1 MNASTLTALATAR
14 RGDSLTITT
23 AGGKVRTVTV
33 TQVDGRYLYVTSG
46 KPRTGHVAG
55 GMVDLKWGTF
65 QPTMQQAS
73 KRIEAV
79 TRCAVLAF
87 AV

>member
-1 MNASTLTALATAR
+1 MNASTLAALATAR
-14 RGDSLTITT
+14 PGDSLTIT

-33 TQVDGRYLYVTSG
+33 TKVDGRYLFTTSG
-46 KPRTGHVAG
+46 KPRPGHVG
-55 GMVDLKWGTF
+55 GGLINVEWGTF
-65 QPTMQQAS
+65 QATMQQPS
-73 KRIEAV
+73 KPIEAV

>member
-1 MNASTLTALATAR
+1 MNASTLAALATAR
-14 RGDSLTITT
+14 PGDSLTIT
-23 AGGKVRTVTV
+23 AGGKARTVTV
-33 TQVDGRYLYVTSG
+33 TRVDGRYLFTTSG
-46 KPRTGHVAG
+46 KPRPGHVAG

-73 KRIEAV
+73 KPIEAV

>member
-1 MNASTLTALATAR
+1 MNASTLAALATAR
-14 RGDSLTITT
+14 PGDSLTIT

-33 TQVDGRYLYVTSG
+33 TKVDGRYLFTTSG
-46 KPRTGHVAG
+46 KPRPGHVG
-55 GMVDLKWGTF
+55 GGVVDTKWGTF